1 MAAAAANTGA
11 GTVTEA
17 AKQNSPKAAKIRT
30 ELPPN
35 SQAMHP
41 VMLLSI
47 MRPCTQYSDLGSQ
60 GVTPNIQHTVG
71 ATVDGDNFIGQGRS
85 KKEARKR
92 VATDILIKLFQWTGS
107 CC

>member
-1 MAAAAANTGA
+1 LAAATTTGA
-11 GTVTEA
+11 PATEA
-17 AKQNSPKAAKIRT
+17 TKLSPPKAAKIRT

-35 SQAMHP
+35 STTMHP
-41 VMLLSI
+41 VMLLSV

-60 GVTPNIQHTVG
+60 GVTPNIMHTVG

-92 VATDILIKLFQWTGS
+92 VATEILVKLFQWTGS